1 MHSEYKNDHT
11 YLLVFTTTALL
22 SLTYLK
28 FTSKNKRL
36 PFRNL
41 DWLTKI
47 NRMLDE
53 GVYLERLNEYLIFLI
68 FFYLSK
74 IEI

>member
-28 FTSKNKRL
+28 FASKNKRL

-47 NRMLDE
+47 NRMLDG
-53 GVYLERLNEYLIFLI
+53 GVY
-68 FFYLSK
+68 
-74 IEI
+74 